1 MFSFVVGKG
10 SMIAMKI
17 TKQFAKSFAD
27 EWVRAWNSKD
37 IEAIMSHYVD
47 NVVFSSP
54 FIFKAHI
61 NDTGTIHGK
70 SELRKYFEKALEKNP
85 DLHFDLKHTM
95 VGIKSITLIYTRNK
109 TMLASEAMILNDEGK
124 VVEGLS
130 HYPVDDI
137 Y

>member
-1 MFSFVVGKG
+1 
-10 SMIAMKI
+10 MKI

-27 EWVRAWNSKD
+27 EWIHAWNNRD

-54 FIFKAHI
+54 FILKVQV
-61 NDTGTIHGK
+61 NDNGTIHGK
-70 SELRKYFEKALEKNP
+70 SELKKYFERALEKNP
-85 DLHFDLKHTM
+85 DLHFDLKHIM
-95 VGIKSITLIYTRNK
+95 VGIKSITLIYTRKK
-109 TMLASEAMILNDEGK
+109 TMLASEVMILNDEGK

-137 Y
+137 YELL